1 MYDISILRAGDPDEE
16 IVGLDVAIYEGLVMD
31 RLNSSDLMRKR
42 EAQNKLRAYQ
52 AYKDRPS
59 EDLAHHLLRR
69 HTHCFD
75 RKLATAHVKQVLK
88 IGSQEIN
95 RKDIVQSLLA
105 KMMNLGN
112 ADWIAVGSIKKPGGR
127 HVAQLVRGTSWMT
140 RGVRV
145 PFKVRYERYSSRNWG
160 ASDLRG
166 SCTAPAA

>member
-1 MYDISILRAGDPDEE
+1 MQAG
-16 IVGLDVAIYEGLVMD
+16 
-31 RLNSSDLMRKR
+31 SSEQITRIPSV
-42 EAQNKLRAYQ
+42 QGSTI
-52 AYKDRPS
+52 PS

-112 ADWIAVGSIKKPGGR
+112 ADWIAVGSVKKTRRASCCAVSAWNIMDDERRTGA
-127 HVAQLVRGTSWMT
+127 VQGTI
-140 RGVRV
+140 
-145 PFKVRYERYSSRNWG
+145 
-160 ASDLRG
+160 
-166 SCTAPAA
+166 